1 MERDINFKFEDI
13 YSNMEDKDEK
23 HTKKLLDK
31 PSSTSNIDPFFV
43 VIFVIACFIVVVFSY
58 LNSIYGCIKS

>member
-23 HTKKLLDK
+23 HTKKLLDEL
-31 PSSTSNIDPFFV
+31 SSTSNVNPFFCSY
-43 VIFVIACFIVVVFSY
+43 FCYYLSYCCFFS
-58 LNSIYGCIKS
+58 S